1 MPFHLVGC
9 GDSLVSFPVLNLVF
23 FCLVD
28 RFSVVLTGNGSSR
41 YLRLIPFQR
50 EHSLQLAV
58 IVCAGE
64 FC

>member
-9 GDSLVSFPVLNLVF
+9 GDSLVSFPVLNLAF

-28 RFSVVLTGNGSSR
+28 RFSVVLTGNG
-41 YLRLIPFQR
+41 RLIPFQR